1 MPAGINAWVA
11 TEVATVLRASQH
23 GCLAPAPRASDRG
36 RMLTVSVASSPVTGE
51 PLLTLSEVRSLVG
64 MRLPASFDR
73 APDVLAG
80 GLEFDQDAGVVGG
93 PDAVHG
99 LVADETD

>member
-1 MPAGINAWVA
+1 M
-11 TEVATVLRASQH
+11 LRASQH

-51 PLLTLSEVRSLVG
+51 PLLTLSEVLSVG
-64 MRLPASFDR
+64 VRLPASFDR

-80 GLEFDQDAGVVGG
+80 GLEFGQDTGVVGG

-99 LVADETD
+99 LVADEPD